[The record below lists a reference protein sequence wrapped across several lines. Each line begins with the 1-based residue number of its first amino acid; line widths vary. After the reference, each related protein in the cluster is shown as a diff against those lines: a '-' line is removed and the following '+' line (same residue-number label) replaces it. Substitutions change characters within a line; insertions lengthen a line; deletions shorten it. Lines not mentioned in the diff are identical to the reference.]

1 MKRIYLLVFLL
12 IISSATFAQ
21 RARDGATPT
30 VVSGGVVYSLPRTG
44 IRIHVKATQEKFYFG
59 PYYQYSE
66 VMLGLKNAPSADR
79 ENWVITDIDIET
91 FSEPDPQHV
100 YKAKGVGG
108 ILVGLT
114 ESGTLAGI
122 NAQVENSSSQTKVS
136 KFLGNTHLPE
146 IPFPDR
152 SMNSFFFRPD
162 SGARVNFIA
171 KPLEEKAREA
181 AETIMYLRERRFNT
195 LANEYEDP
203 LPDGQAYEVM
213 VEELGKLEKE
223 YLSLFMGKTIQEQY
237 EYSFDYVPAGASV
250 AGDVVFRFNETK
262 GVLPATDMTGRPIT
276 IEMKK
281 SDNLAAAQAKASD
294 EQSTSGVFYRLPGIA
309 DIRLLNGIN
318 LMATARV
325 DVAQF
330 GAVVPLPEELLNGS
344 YSVLFHSASG
354 AIKSVIAI
362 QQK

>member
-1 MKRIYLLVFLL
+1 MKRIYLLAFLL
-12 IISSATFAQ
+12 VINSVTFAQ
-21 RARDGATPT
+21 RVREVTT
-30 VVSGGVVYSLPRTG
+30 VVSGGVVYSLPCTG

-66 VMLGLKNAPSADR
+66 VMLGLKNAPSSDR

-100 YKAKGVGG
+100 YKAKGG

-122 NAQVENSSSQTKVS
+122 NAQVENSTSPTKVS
-136 KFLGNTHLPE
+136 KFLGNTHLPK

-162 SGARVNFIA
+162 SGARANFVV

-181 AETIMYLRERRFNT
+181 ADAIMYLRERRFNT

-237 EYSFDYVPAGASV
+237 EYYFDYVPAGASV

-262 GVLPATDMTGRPIT
+262 GVLPTTDMSGRPIT

-281 SDNLAAAQAKASD
+281 LDNLAAAQAKASD

-325 DVAQF
+325 NVAQF
-330 GAVVPLPEELLNGS
+330 GTVVPLPEELLSGNF
-344 YSVLFHSASG
+344 SVLFHPASG
-354 AIKSVIAI
+354 AIKSVSVI